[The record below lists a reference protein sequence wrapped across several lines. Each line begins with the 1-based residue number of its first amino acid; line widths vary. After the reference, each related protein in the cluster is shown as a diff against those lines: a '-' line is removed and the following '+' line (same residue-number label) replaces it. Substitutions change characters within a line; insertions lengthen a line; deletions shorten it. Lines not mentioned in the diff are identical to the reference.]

1 LIDFTVDNIINYKLI
16 LNVTTSY
23 SLNESRQF
31 RHRSR
36 RLEQDLLLMGALVEQ
51 SFRLAHRSLF
61 QREIGM
67 AEEIP
72 KIDRK
77 IDRYYHQI
85 EIECAELM
93 AIASPV
99 AQDLRLLSAFMQM
112 VRDLERI
119 GDYAKDIAAISL
131 KLFPY
136 PEHFCMPEVEK
147 MSHHARAMLESSLAA
162 LANLDGTAG
171 PTVHKLDD
179 NVDRAY
185 DEIYQT
191 LASQTNLQG
200 SIEPTIL
207 LALTIRH
214 LERMADHATNI
225 AYRVTFIVTGSRK
238 LEVES

>member
-1 LIDFTVDNIINYKLI
+1 M
-16 LNVTTSY
+16 
-23 SLNESRQF
+23 
-31 RHRSR
+31 
-36 RLEQDLLLMGALVEQ
+36 LLMGALVEQ

-61 QREIGM
+61 QREIAT
-67 AEEIP
+67 AEQIP
-72 KIDRK
+72 QIDLEIDRF
-77 IDRYYHQI
+77 YHHI
-85 EIECAELM
+85 EVECAELM

-99 AQDLRLLSAFMQM
+99 AQDLRRLSAFMQM

-119 GDYAKDIAAISL
+119 GDYAKDISAISL

-136 PEHFCMPEVEK
+136 PEHPCLAAIEQ
-147 MSHHARAMLESSLAA
+147 MSHYARAMLEASLAA

-171 PTVHKLDD
+171 PTIHKLDD
-179 NVDRAY
+179 DVDRAY
-185 DEIYQT
+185 DEIYHT

-225 AYRVTFIVTGSRK
+225 AYRVTFIVTGSRQ
-238 LEVES
+238 LIVDS